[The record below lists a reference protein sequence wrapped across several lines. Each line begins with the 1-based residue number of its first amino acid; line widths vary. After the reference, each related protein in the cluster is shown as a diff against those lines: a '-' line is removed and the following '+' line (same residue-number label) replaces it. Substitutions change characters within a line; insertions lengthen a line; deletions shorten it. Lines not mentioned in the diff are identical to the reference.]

1 MHKTTARK
9 GRRIL
14 RNFGAET
21 MIFVQWKT
29 KARAMQVANGDGI
42 EGGLE
47 ALVALYVT
55 ASTAY
60 CAML

>member
-1 MHKTTARK
+1 
-9 GRRIL
+9 
-14 RNFGAET
+14 
-21 MIFVQWKT
+21 MIFVQRKT
-29 KARAMQVANGDGI
+29 NARAMQDANGDGI